1 MKKKPPLMEV
11 FFIFCMVEIVKC
23 TESANL
29 LDILLSENKGGLIK

>member
-1 MKKKPPLMEV
+1 MGEGCL
-11 FFIFCMVEIVKC
+11 FIFCKVEKVKC